1 MGNGCFDTLTCTYGS
16 LRTLPPS
23 SRVAD
28 VRGEIVAIYIS
39 LKAGSANRLRQKAS
53 KKLASVA
60 PEVKIELT
68 SVTFFFLSID
78 YMPTEA
84 QSGQKLMQNINFLKV
99 MPKYTVKTAEFG
111 QKYQMND
118 SQNEREVTNLHRKCK
133 NQKTKK
139 ISRSGIQIRKN

>member
-1 MGNGCFDTLTCTYGS
+1 M
-16 LRTLPPS
+16 
-23 SRVAD
+23 
-28 VRGEIVAIYIS
+28 
-39 LKAGSANRLRQKAS
+39 
-53 KKLASVA
+53 
-60 PEVKIELT
+60 KIELT
-68 SVTFFFLSID
+68 SVTSFFLSID

-111 QKYQMND
+111 QKHQMND

-139 ISRSGIQIRKN
+139 ISRSGIHIRKN